1 MVNNPIVVM
10 YPDYRGESTRNGFP
24 NQIRAHLPSAS
35 IVPVF
40 NGTTVSNLDSLVAEA
55 PSLGLD
61 GVRSEQP
68 GLAPALMKGY
78 GRCLER
84 YAGHTVVRLDTAEH
98 DVSYLSPL
106 VKKAAETRGLVV
118 GDLSFGS
125 GTLKKGSLDELMHLE
140 LFPRL
145 YNQFAGIP
153 LSCAHGYHAISPEV
167 LDKVYE
173 GTLRIM
179 KEVEN
184 NSQEKPT
191 WGFDGAMVLSA
202 VKQHVPVNVIHIP
215 AKTVRDRPV
224 DKIVEQY
231 TRALHVCAAAEQVF
245 K

>member
-125 GTLKKGSLDELMHLE
+125 GTLKKGSLDGLMHLE

-145 YNQFAGIP
+145 
-153 LSCAHGYHAISPEV
+153 
-167 LDKVYE
+167 
-173 GTLRIM
+173 
-179 KEVEN
+179 
-184 NSQEKPT
+184 
-191 WGFDGAMVLSA
+191 
-202 VKQHVPVNVIHIP
+202 
-215 AKTVRDRPV
+215 
-224 DKIVEQY
+224 
-231 TRALHVCAAAEQVF
+231 
-245 K
+245 